1 MRNNNERVKWTKR
14 GTKDRAAITSRINRE
29 DERDGLNSI
38 IKVRNGKPKIRITRR
53 KNNLKKAEIASYQ
66 KGSKINFI

>member
-29 DERDGLNSI
+29 DERDGLNSS
-38 IKVRNGKPKIRITRR
+38 IKVRNG
-53 KNNLKKAEIASYQ
+53 
-66 KGSKINFI
+66 